1 MKMVCR
7 LRLTSHAI
15 PQTAAREAPFEETF
29 SRLGPGLEFTISLPK
44 SGFFFGEK
52 VSCVSCCVVLCVC
65 GAR

>member
-1 MKMVCR
+1 MTV
-7 LRLTSHAI
+7 

-52 VSCVSCCVVLCVC
+52 V
-65 GAR
+65 